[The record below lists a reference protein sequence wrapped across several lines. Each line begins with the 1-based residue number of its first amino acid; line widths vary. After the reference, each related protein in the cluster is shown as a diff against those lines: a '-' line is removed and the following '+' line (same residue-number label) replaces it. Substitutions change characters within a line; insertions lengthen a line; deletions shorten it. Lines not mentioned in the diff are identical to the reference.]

1 MNTIIFFII
10 YNLLYSILDI
20 FYKKYKK
27 EELFRKIAHIWTWII
42 TFISLDYLSL
52 ADYSV
57 LVILFLIEFIFIRK
71 YDLVKFMT
79 SNKRWYWD
87 LFFIIWQWV
96 LIWFSSYNIVITK
109 AWLLLLT
116 LADWLAPFWKNIYNK
131 KLYREKT
138 FGGSIIFFLI
148 SLLILSFYF
157 SLSIKIFLIAL
168 FLTIIELISF
178 KWLDNVLIPIF
189 TIIVLYFYDKIF
201 YL

>member
-1 MNTIIFFII
+1 MYLII
-10 YNLLYSILDI
+10 LLYDGNWWFLWYYAVMV
-20 FYKKYKK
+20 FKYN
-27 EELFRKIAHIWTWII
+27 
-42 TFISLDYLSL
+42 
-52 ADYSV
+52 
-57 LVILFLIEFIFIRK
+57 
-71 YDLVKFMT
+71 LVKFMT